1 MGSYY
6 LFHGGSSDRCPYAS
20 CSNAKVG
27 QEYTPGFAVKGQC
40 PTQNCTK
47 KPPKGFE
54 FVTAGS
60 CDVAECTNG
69 RRGTYYTTEC
79 KVDTC
84 TNGNARSVC
93 VYRGGN
99 ELTIGYLII
108 APLPQALL
116 LRQSSPLTLTACST
130 YYVPGFNTDPDN
142 CAIKDCGVPPPPG
155 MLFAEAKGVVWSG
168 VVWW

>member
-1 MGSYY
+1 MIIFHSPCHIWSLWRLQVGSYY

-27 QEYTPGFAVKGQC
+27 QEYIPGFAVKGQC
-40 PTQNCTK
+40 PTRNCTK

-60 CDVAECTNG
+60 CDVTECTNG

-93 VYRGGN
+93 VYRGEMN
-99 ELTIGYLII
+99 
-108 APLPQALL
+108 
-116 LRQSSPLTLTACST
+116 
-130 YYVPGFNTDPDN
+130 
-142 CAIKDCGVPPPPG
+142 
-155 MLFAEAKGVVWSG
+155 
-168 VVWW
+168 